1 MISYTHEARAGGW
14 VWTQWQ
20 LVSAAVCLRSPSR
33 SIPFFLFLTRSI
45 SYLFLSPKNRHL
57 EMAKGGGVHFSMQS
71 KILPFWCVGK
81 MAGGHPRGLTHSHT
95 LVVDLRKITILEG
108 KRVGRKMN
116 ANQKTIFRKKEI
128 KRKNSPCVLISS
140 QNYEYEFRI

>member
-1 MISYTHEARAGGW
+1 
-14 VWTQWQ
+14 
-20 LVSAAVCLRSPSR
+20 
-33 SIPFFLFLTRSI
+33 
-45 SYLFLSPKNRHL
+45 
-57 EMAKGGGVHFSMQS
+57 
-71 KILPFWCVGK
+71 

-95 LVVDLRKITILEG
+95 LVVDLRKRTILEG

>member
-1 MISYTHEARAGGW
+1 
-14 VWTQWQ
+14 
-20 LVSAAVCLRSPSR
+20 
-33 SIPFFLFLTRSI
+33 
-45 SYLFLSPKNRHL
+45 
-57 EMAKGGGVHFSMQS
+57 
-71 KILPFWCVGK
+71 